1 MYLVTND
8 EDGLDDDV
16 DDDGGLLHG
25 ATLPAIAAGG
35 RVVGTAAH
43 VGSLNVMRLSVVML

>member
-25 ATLPAIAAGG
+25 ATLSAIAGD
-35 RVVGTAAH
+35 RVIGTAAH